1 MFNLNNFYKSK
12 EWTNLISH
20 LRLERINDN
29 GLLLCESC
37 NKPIIKAYDC
47 IGHHKIEL
55 TETNVNDYNISLNSN
70 NIMLL
75 HHRCHNKIHERF
87 GYEQPKKVYLVYGPP
102 CSGKST
108 WVNNN
113 AGVDDI
119 VLDIDSI
126 WEAITI
132 NDRYIKRD
140 RLKQN
145 VFGIRD
151 CILEQI
157 KMRFGKWKN
166 AYIIG
171 GYPLKTDR
179 ERLIRL
185 LDCELI
191 FINESKEVCLQ
202 RAIEANR
209 KEWEKYIE
217 DWFEKYFI

>member
-1 MFNLNNFYKSK
+1 
-12 EWTNLISH
+12 
-20 LRLERINDN
+20 
-29 GLLLCESC
+29 
-37 NKPIIKAYDC
+37 
-47 IGHHKIEL
+47 
-55 TETNVNDYNISLNSN
+55 
-70 NIMLL
+70 MLL

-151 CILEQI
+151 CILQQI

-202 RAIEANR
+202 RAVEANR